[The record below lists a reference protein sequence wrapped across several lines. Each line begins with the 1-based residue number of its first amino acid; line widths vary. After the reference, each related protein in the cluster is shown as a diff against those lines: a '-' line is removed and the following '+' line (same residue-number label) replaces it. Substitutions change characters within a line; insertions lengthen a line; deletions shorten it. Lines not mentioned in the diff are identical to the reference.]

1 MKKSTL
7 KRMALACLSA
17 SLLFSASAQAANV
30 SYDTKYNGHCY
41 KLFNN
46 GMTWEQAKAACERQG
61 GHLVSITST
70 QEQAV
75 VENLLRSKGNKN
87 NYWLGAYRNGS
98 AWAWVTGERFS
109 YTHWSGGQPDNFRGR
124 ENRLSMYR
132 NRNPR
137 GYNKLGE
144 WNDSAPDGVCNN
156 EPFFGAANFG
166 YICEWDSDPNTDSN
180 NSVDGRLKGDV
191 NGDGKVDKSDADMLN
206 QYIVGLRSSIPCPKN
221 ADMNGDGRH
230 TLTDVSKIEMLCKSS
245 SNVNSADGRM
255 KGDVNG
261 DGKVDKS
268 DADMLSE
275 YIQGNRSSLPCPKN
289 ADANGDGR
297 ITVADVTKIVSMNP
311 TPVKHDPQGRL
322 ESCQPLQNAVRVTG
336 YAYDEDNMSH
346 KVRIHVYID
355 GTAGNSRVPS
365 KEIYANKAAHNGHG
379 FDGTIQVPAQWCG
392 RRTVRLYALNDVGSG
407 TFQEIGSQVVDIPG
421 TTPPA
426 YREWQSVAAK
436 RATVYMDSSLTRR
449 NGTEYV
455 DAGDRVTVLKEEGN
469 AYFVRYPVRNG
480 TKERWVAKDI
490 FTSAPMSQ
498 GLLYPLK
505 GRAIENSS
513 TLITNGQRCDYRAPS
528 GTPIYAPADGT
539 VQFRQSYAIAER
551 KLASYGNNIVFT
563 SRDGQYYVLCAHL
576 SKFNGVELKYTISCP
591 FPCGSGT
598 GKGKYRCNTIILA
611 TKNVTKGEL
620 IGWSGETGNAKG
632 AHVHIEVKQNGRA
645 VNPKNVFT
653 VWN

>member
-7 KRMALACLSA
+7 KRMTLACLSA
-17 SLLFSASAQAANV
+17 GLLFSASAQEANV
-30 SYDTKYNGHCY
+30 SHDTKYNGHCY

-61 GHLVSITST
+61 GHLVTITSS

-75 VENLLRSKGNKN
+75 IENLLRSRGNKN

-98 AWAWVTGERFS
+98 SWAWVTGERFS

-166 YICEWDSDPNTDSN
+166 YICEWDSDPNTNSN

-221 ADMNGDGRH
+221 ADMNSDGRH

-346 KVRIHVYID
+346 KVRVHVYID
-355 GTAGNSRVPS
+355 GTAGNSNVPS
-365 KEIYANKAAHNGHG
+365 REIIANKAAHNGHG
-379 FDGTIQVPAQWCG
+379 FDDTIQVPAQWCG
-392 RRTVRLYALNDVGSG
+392 RRTVRLYALNGVGSG
-407 TFQEIGSQVVDIPG
+407 TFQEIGAQVVDIPNATPQTKTAWINTQSQNLNMRAGAGQNYGIIGKLAKG
-421 TTPPA
+421 T
-426 YREWQSVAAK
+426 Q
-436 RATVYMDSSLTRR
+436 
-449 NGTEYV
+449 
-455 DAGDRVTVLKEEGN
+455 VTVLEELSNGWAKISVSGRTGYVSSQYLTFNKPVPNNN
-469 AYFVRYPVRNG
+469 ASVRDRLMVAVFNQSGAYISCDWDGYKKIKGRHAGIDMVLYHRAPVYAAISGTVTRTGISDYNTFAIYDQNNNKTVVYLHFDSCASGIKVGDYVKKGTLIGYQG
-480 TKERWVAKDI
+480 TKG
-490 FTSAPMSQ
+490 AP
-498 GLLYPLK
+498 G
-505 GRAIENSS
+505 SS
-513 TLITNGQRCDYRAPS
+513 H
-528 GTPIYAPADGT
+528 
-539 VQFRQSYAIAER
+539 VHVE
-551 KLASYGNNIVFT
+551 V
-563 SRDGQYYVLCAHL
+563 RDGWKNGAAKSKGVTQIQTSNPYPYWEKVL
-576 SKFNGVELKYTISCP
+576 
-591 FPCGSGT
+591 
-598 GKGKYRCNTIILA
+598 
-611 TKNVTKGEL
+611 
-620 IGWSGETGNAKG
+620 
-632 AHVHIEVKQNGRA
+632 
-645 VNPKNVFT
+645 
-653 VWN
+653 

>member
-7 KRMALACLSA
+7 KRMTLACLSA
-17 SLLFSASAQAANV
+17 GLLFSASAQAANV

-41 KLFNN
+41 KIFNE

-61 GHLVSITST
+61 GHLVTITSSE
-70 QEQAV
+70 EQAV
-75 VENLLRSKGNKN
+75 IENLLRSKGNKN

-109 YTHWSGGQPDNFRGR
+109 YTYWSGGQPDNFQGR

-166 YICEWDSDPNTDSN
+166 YICEWDSDPNTNSN

-221 ADMNGDGRH
+221 ADMNSDGRH
-230 TLTDVSKIEMLCKSS
+230 TLTDVSKIEMLCKFS

-322 ESCQPLQNAVRVTG
+322 ESCQPLQNAIRVTG
-336 YAYDEDNMSH
+336 YAYDEDNMSY
-346 KVRIHVYID
+346 KVRVHVYID
-355 GTAGNSRVPS
+355 GTAGNSNVPS
-365 KEIYANKAAHNGHG
+365 REIIANKTSHNGHG
-379 FDGTIQVPAQWCG
+379 FDDTIQVPAQWCG

-407 TFQEIGSQVVDIPG
+407 TFQEIGSQVVDIPNATPQTKTAWINTQSQNLNMRSGAGQNYGIIGKLAKG
-421 TTPPA
+421 T
-426 YREWQSVAAK
+426 Q
-436 RATVYMDSSLTRR
+436 
-449 NGTEYV
+449 
-455 DAGDRVTVLKEEGN
+455 VTVLEELSNGWAKISSSVGTGYVSSQYLTYMKSEQN
-469 AYFVRYPVRNG
+469 GIHLNVPYFMQSDARWKSIKIG
-480 TKERWVAKDI
+480 TKTIGQV
-490 FTSAPMSQ
+490 
-498 GLLYPLK
+498 GCLLTTVSMKYSYHTGTETYPNAMKNKL
-505 GRAIENSS
+505 
-513 TLITNGQRCDYRAPS
+513 
-528 GTPIYAPADGT
+528 
-539 VQFRQSYAIAER
+539 QFRGNDLLWNSVYKLGYTYNQSYGRSLNNNMMQAIYN
-551 KLASYGNNIVFT
+551 KLKDNKPVIIGGYGSAGQHWVVITGYTGQSTTSFRSSDFTINDPNHSTYKTLDRFIAGHQTIKGIV
-563 SRDGQYYVLCAHL
+563 Y
-576 SKFNGVELKYTISCP
+576 
-591 FPCGSGT
+591 
-598 GKGKYRCNTIILA
+598 
-611 TKNVTKGEL
+611 
-620 IGWSGETGNAKG
+620 
-632 AHVHIEVKQNGRA
+632 
-645 VNPKNVFT
+645 
-653 VWN
+653 